1 MKALLSPLSGLA
13 AFALAS
19 AAQAHVVVTPTTAVP
34 GAEQDL
40 NFVVGHGCDGQPT
53 TALRVELPASVK
65 LLMPDSKPGWSLDT
79 ERLSGG
85 GRALTW
91 HGGEP
96 LAKADGFKV
105 RVKLPVAPGPLRF
118 AVAQTCGPVTVRW
131 DESTAADGSKPKHPA
146 PTVMLAAASA
156 ADAAAPAATTGG
168 GKLPQGVQR
177 LADGTLADAA
187 GKPLYTWDIDTM
199 VGMSHCET
207 DCAAMWP
214 PLAAP
219 KTAKAMGDWSPI
231 LRPEGTAQWTYRTKP
246 LYTYSGDA
254 AGAPPAGEKVSNL
267 WHLAH

>member
-1 MKALLSPLSGLA
+1 MKALLTAASGIAAAALA
-13 AFALAS
+13 A

-34 GAEQDL
+34 GADQTLD
-40 NFVVGHGCDGQPT
+40 FVVGHGCDGQPT

-65 LLMPDSKPGWSLDT
+65 LLMPDSKPGWSFDT

-96 LAKADGFKV
+96 LTKADGFKV
-105 RVKLPVAPGPLRF
+105 RVKLPAAPGPLSF
-118 AVAQTCGPVTVRW
+118 AAAQTCGAVTVRW
-131 DESTAADGSKPKHPA
+131 DEPIAADGSKPKHPA
-146 PTVMLAAASA
+146 PTVMLAAAGGGGG
-156 ADAAAPAATTGG
+156 APAPATGG
-168 GKLPQGVQR
+168 GPLPQGVKR
-177 LADGTLADAA
+177 LSDGTLADAA

-214 PLAAP
+214 PLPAP
-219 KTAKAMGDWSPI
+219 KNAKPMGDWSPI
-231 LRPEGTAQWTYRTKP
+231 SRPEGTAQWTYKTKP
-246 LYTYSGDA
+246 LYTYSQDKP
-254 AGAPPAGEKVSNL
+254 GAPPAGEKVSNL